1 MKAKCSYLVS
11 ADGWPMKYIRAGTMK
26 EARAIWQ
33 KITGGPS
40 NPRAVQ
46 VLGKKPKSKG
56 GE

>member
-1 MKAKCSYLVS
+1 MKKKCSYLVS
-11 ADGWPMKYIRAGTMK
+11 ADGWPMKYIRDGTMK

>member
-1 MKAKCSYLVS
+1 MKKKCSYLVS
-11 ADGWPMKYIRAGTMK
+11 ADGWPMKYIRADTMK
-26 EARAIWQ
+26 EARVIWQ